1 MDQYDVYNT
10 RDMKQ
15 YYNKWE
21 NDSVAKKYW
30 TQIIQFRTEN
40 PEETGHTL
48 NGKDVIDEGNWKKD
62 LLYLWIT
69 GVNKISAWKTDMESC
84 LTSTYVAVLEIGDGK
99 ADQDTDY
106 TRCVAESQILW

>member
-1 MDQYDVYNT
+1 MDNRIGLRNKSWYN
-10 RDMKQ
+10 Q
-15 YYNKWE
+15 NEELYH
-21 NDSVAKKYW
+21 NDFKIK
-30 TQIIQFRTEN
+30 I
-40 PEETGHTL
+40 L
-48 NGKDVIDEGNWKKD
+48 NFLASCK
-62 LLYLWIT
+62 T